1 MKKSRIQMLK
11 VKGVLAFG
19 LITTLILTLVPTE
32 NVGAKSYV
40 EQPEQVM
47 EIQAKALDKRAIV
60 LKEYLADRN
69 SPLENHAQDFI
80 DAADYYGVDW
90 KLVPAISG
98 VESTFGK
105 HTPGSFESQSVSYN
119 GWGWGVYGT
128 QALYFKSWRHGIFT
142 VTAGL
147 KKDYI
152 GRGLTDPYSMNKR
165 YASSPT
171 WGSKVDYF
179 MKDIDKFY
187 NSKSEFAVVDI
198 DQSILSLKEAGDSAS
213 LNKVI

>member
-1 MKKSRIQMLK
+1 MLEI
-11 VKGVLAFG
+11 KGF
-19 LITTLILTLVPTE
+19 LIFSLIITLVLTLLPTPDA
-32 NVGAKSYV
+32 GAKTRV

-47 EIQAKALDKRAIV
+47 EVQAKALDQRAVV
-60 LKEYLADRN
+60 LKDYLAKHK
-69 SPLENHAQDFI
+69 SPLEGHAQDFI
-80 DAADYYGVDW
+80 DAADFYGVDW

-147 KKDYI
+147 KHDYI
-152 GRGLTDPYSMNKR
+152 SRGLTDPYSMNKR

-171 WGSKVDYF
+171 WGSKVDFF
-179 MKDIDKFY
+179 MKDIDKF
-187 NSKSEFAVVDI
+187 SKTYAQVADVRVDPN
-198 DQSILSLKEAGDSAS
+198 ILSFREAGNSAE
-213 LNKVI
+213 LDKVI